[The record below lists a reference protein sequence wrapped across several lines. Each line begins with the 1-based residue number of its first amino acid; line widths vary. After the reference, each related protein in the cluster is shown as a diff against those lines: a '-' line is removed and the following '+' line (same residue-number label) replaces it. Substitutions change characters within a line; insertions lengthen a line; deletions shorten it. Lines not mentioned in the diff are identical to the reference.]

1 MTTLDESMEKLR
13 VWWHAFIDKALDIWY
28 KYWKW
33 ESDIHQNI
41 WYEKCKQKAIE
52 ECDKIMK
59 TYKNF
64 WSMDDT
70 REFIA
75 LAKVF
80 QAINNL

>member
-1 MTTLDESMEKLR
+1 MTTLDEAIEKLR
-13 VWWHAFIDKALDIWY
+13 IWWHAFIDRATEVWF

-33 ESDIHQNI
+33 ESDIQKNI
-41 WYEKCKQKAIE
+41 WYEKCKIKAIK

-59 TYKNF
+59 QYKNF
-64 WSMDDT
+64 GTIDDT

-80 QAINNL
+80 KAINNL